1 MQGQIKPE
9 TRSAPSVYAGIDV
22 SKDRLDVYIH
32 PVGCSFDVTN
42 DKCGI
47 KHLRRELMK
56 HQVSGVIIEAT
67 GKYHRLAHRSLS
79 QSGIAVSVINPL
91 RARLFAEACGTR
103 AKTDRVDARML
114 AALGEALAPMATPLA
129 PETLEELQEFV
140 HARYAATVQRTAV
153 KNRLKA
159 SRSPAL
165 TREFRSIL
173 TTIESHIKRLE
184 KHAAKLIA
192 SDPVLAQRRDI
203 LMSVPGI
210 GPVVAATLI
219 ADMPELGTV
228 SRQAAACLAGVAPFA
243 DDSGNSE
250 GIRHIKGGRSK
261 PRQAL
266 YWAAM
271 SARKYNPDMKTFY
284 DRLVDKGKKKKLAL
298 TAVMRKLIIL
308 ANTLITENR
317 LWQPVR
323 P

>member
-1 MQGQIKPE
+1 M
-9 TRSAPSVYAGIDV
+9 

-32 PVGCSFDVTN
+32 PVGCNFDVTN

-47 KHLRRELMK
+47 KRLRRELMK

-91 RARLFAEACGTR
+91 RARLFAEARGTR

-114 AALGEALAPMATPLA
+114 AHLGEALMPMATLLA
-129 PETLEELQEFV
+129 PEILEELQEFV
-140 HARYAATVQRTAV
+140 HARHAATVQRTAV

-159 SRSPAL
+159 SQSPAL
-165 TREFRSIL
+165 TREFRRML
-173 TTIESHIKRLE
+173 TTIENHIKRLE

-192 SDPVLAQRRDI
+192 GDPVLAQRRDI

-266 YWAAM
+266 YWASM

-284 DRLVDKGKKKKLAL
+284 DRLIGKGKKKKLAL

-308 ANTLITENR
+308 ANTLITQNR